1 VWVELPSLGAP
12 RTLAGLRAIGS
23 CGSREACLPE
33 PLDRVI
39 AGADSNITQGLA
51 ITARPRLSPRTARR
65 FDNNRSDI
73 SQQLFFIL
81 LKSGLAHR
89 KFLMAELKPLGYAS
103 ALVVLLSASSLLAQ
117 TTTTAQPSTSSPGI
131 TTQTTRNPRIRGA
144 RQRPCWQRSAFPSR
158 RSSGDN
164 RLKRLPAPR
173 CRRSVCHDS
182 SLSPQQKREKI
193 RQLREQARNE
203 AEALLTPQQQE
214 ALRACREQHVAG
226 RGRRGGIHRG
236 GAGPCGEMPSNKH
249 AQTEQE
255 STRTAVDS
263 RADLRKRSRG

>member
-51 ITARPRLSPRTARR
+51 ITARPRLSKRTAPR

-144 RQRPCWQRSAFPSR
+144 RQRPCWQQVGIPQAAIERRKQIEENTRSQVQA
-158 RSSGDN
+158 
-164 RLKRLPAPR
+164 
-173 CRRSVCHDS
+173 VCHDS